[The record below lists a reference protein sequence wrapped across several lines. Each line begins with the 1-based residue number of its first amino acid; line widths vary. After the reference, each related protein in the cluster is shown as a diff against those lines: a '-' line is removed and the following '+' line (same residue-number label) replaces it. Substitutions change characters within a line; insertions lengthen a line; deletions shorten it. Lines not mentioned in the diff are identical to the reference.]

1 MKSRNPWDNF
11 RFEFALYIN
20 EEVKKNEK
28 AKKPIICQR
37 MFDVKGYNRDV
48 INSVEIKE
56 LIDELTGIHTP
67 TMGIIPK
74 FLKNIS
80 KKYTWSSYNPYRVVP
95 IDDESKNIFEN
106 EDIFTFEIKVDKK
119 VVAKSSF
126 SGNWFQKDVRYE
138 VNIREIIPNIIGEIS
153 EYFSRENYTTL
164 YGEYDIKKWLAPYI
178 FDTK

>member
-74 FLKNIS
+74 FLRS
-80 KKYTWSSYNPYRVVP
+80 
-95 IDDESKNIFEN
+95 
-106 EDIFTFEIKVDKK
+106 
-119 VVAKSSF
+119 
-126 SGNWFQKDVRYE
+126 
-138 VNIREIIPNIIGEIS
+138 
-153 EYFSRENYTTL
+153 
-164 YGEYDIKKWLAPYI
+164 
-178 FDTK
+178 